1 MWIFIKKNFIVIYF
15 LFFDLVLD
23 NFDVESF
30 KIFLDFLNDIFL
42 WLYCL
47 VWVRW
52 NFYRGYFFK
61 KMFIMIMIDNI
72 IFNILSLISILIYIF
87 RLFVFN
93 IVRWIF
99 YNYNLY
105 LIEFKKCYFF
115 YFLSWYN
122 LYFVV
127 WCICIVY
134 RLVMFIM

>member
-1 MWIFIKKNFIVIYF
+1 
-15 LFFDLVLD
+15 
-23 NFDVESF
+23 
-30 KIFLDFLNDIFL
+30 
-42 WLYCL
+42 
-47 VWVRW
+47 
-52 NFYRGYFFK
+52 
-61 KMFIMIMIDNI
+61 MFIMIMIDNI

-105 LIEFKKCYFF
+105 LIEFKKCCFF

-134 RLVMFIM
+134 RLVMFIMYIIYLINIIILRVIDKGI